1 MTVEKNTRKLDKGI
15 VRDFS
20 SRMSYASYLQL
31 PTLLSAQQ
39 PVSEPEHHD
48 ELLFIIQH
56 QTTELWL
63 KLVLHELRSAAE
75 RLRADDL
82 GTALKGIARVKHIQ
96 KTLTEQWSV
105 LATLTPTEY
114 SEFRGFLGNSSGF
127 QSSQYRA
134 VEFVLGNKNKKMLPV
149 FESDPEAHALLQ
161 EVLEAPSIYD
171 EFLAYLKRQGF
182 DVPDSVLNR
191 DVTKAHEFAPE
202 LVPLFKHI
210 YENASDNWGAYEA
223 CEELVDLEDNFQL
236 WRFRHLRTVQRTIG
250 MKSRHRRLQ
259 RCGVPAEGPRT
270 DVLPGTVRRP
280 DGDRPVTAPNRQATN
295 PQETA
300 TTDALRQRAVELDAA
315 DPLARYRGLFI
326 GTETDLSYLD
336 GNSLGRPL
344 KRTAA
349 DISTFIHGGLG
360 RPPDPRLGRGMA
372 GPAPGHRRPA
382 GPCGPR
388 GGSGARPSSP
398 IPPRWSCTS

>member
-1 MTVEKNTRKLDKGI
+1 VTVEKNTRKLDKGI

-161 EVLEAPSIYD
+161 ELLDAPSIYD

-182 DVPDSVLNR
+182 DVPDAVLNR
-191 DVTKAHEFAPE
+191 DVTKAHEFTPE
-202 LVPLFKHI
+202 LVPLFKYI
-210 YENASDNWGAYEA
+210 YENASANWGAYEA

-250 MKSRHRRLQ
+250 MK
-259 RCGVPAEGPRT
+259 A
-270 DVLPGTVRRP
+270 GT
-280 DGDRPVTAPNRQATN
+280 
-295 PQETA
+295 
-300 TTDALRQRAVELDAA
+300 
-315 DPLARYRGLFI
+315 
-326 GTETDLSYLD
+326 
-336 GNSLGRPL
+336 
-344 KRTAA
+344 
-349 DISTFIHGGLG
+349 
-360 RPPDPRLGRGMA
+360 
-372 GPAPGHRRPA
+372 
-382 GPCGPR
+382 
-388 GGSGARPSSP
+388 GGSSGAAFLQKALELTFFPELFAVRTE
-398 IPPRWSCTS
+398 IGQ